1 MSDNLS
7 ELQQTN
13 KGGYWYREKYTLNG
27 NYGSIDYIRD
37 NFVRVLNNIELTPNP
52 DEIISLTRFKDSVT
66 EVKESFDNPI
76 KAFPHLLT
84 SLNTVQSLRG
94 INGAFNSRKYTTAS
108 ALFAKG
114 NNFRSVRELKWNL
127 QFYNQFNNNINIPEA
142 ANVLGLIRVP
152 DIVGQTTQNN
162 IVVYPKIPLAT
173 NHLGVI
179 NFIKKVTDLVLEWAG
194 VPEIGSCLP
203 YWIASSVSK
212 SLGMSGSKA
221 ARYLAASQLRT
232 ILPALADKAPAIA
245 PVTAWNFLSPYLPIA
260 SAVAILIV
268 VMMKLRYKDKLQEF
282 SKMVIYFSNDPRG
295 GFKVKWEE
303 FPQKEKEYVEEV
315 QKFLP
320 GFNIA
325 IGVDNGVPVIGVDRT
340 GKIEKEFLQQRFDE
354 MVELHQIRVG
364 KYVTKLRPTYLDFKT
379 KR

>member
-7 ELQQTN
+7 QLQQTN
-13 KGGYWYREKYTLNG
+13 KGGYWYREKYTLDG

-37 NFVRVLNNIELTPNP
+37 NFVRVLNNIEATPNP
-52 DEIISLTRFKDSVT
+52 DEVISLTRFKDSVT

-76 KAFPHLLT
+76 KVFPHLLT

-127 QFYNQFNNNINIPEA
+127 QFYNQFNNNINIAEA

-179 NFIKKVTDLVLEWAG
+179 NFIKKVTILVLEWAG
-194 VPEIGSCLP
+194 VPDIGSSLP
-203 YWIASSVSK
+203 YWITSSVSK
-212 SLGMSGSKA
+212 TLGMSGSKA

-232 ILPALADKAPAIA
+232 ILPGLADKAPAIA
-245 PVTAWNFLSPYLPIA
+245 PVTAWSYLSPYLPIA
-260 SAVAILIV
+260 SAIAILIV

-282 SKMVIYFSNDPRG
+282 SKNVLYLSNDPMG
-295 GFKVKWEE
+295 GHKYKVEE
-303 FPQKEKEYVEEV
+303 FPQNEEEYIKEV
-315 QKFLP
+315 QRYLP
-320 GFNIA
+320 GYSIA
-325 IGVDNGVPVIGVDRT
+325 IGIDDGIPVIGVT
-340 GKIEKEFLQQRFDE
+340 MEGKLPKEKLQATYDKLIK
-354 MVELHQIRVG
+354 LHNLRVG
-364 KYVTKLRPTYLDFKT
+364 KYITKLRPNYIDYKSQF
-379 KR
+379 